1 MKLYNPSDIE
11 GKEFIEIKLTYEEI
25 EQIVLNKYKEKAKQI
40 EKELRNRKTE
50 NMGDKEN
57 V

>member
-1 MKLYNPSDIE
+1 MRLYNPSDKGDKKYID
-11 GKEFIEIKLTYEEI
+11 IKLTYEEI
-25 EQIVLNKYKEKAKQI
+25 EQIVLRKYKENAKQI
-40 EKELRNRKTE
+40 DKELRNRKTE

>member
-1 MKLYNPSDIE
+1 MKLYNPSDSE
-11 GKEFIEIKLTYEEI
+11 GKDYIDVIFTYEEL

>member
-1 MKLYNPSDIE
+1 MKLYNPSD
-11 GKEFIEIKLTYEEI
+11 KECKNFIEVNLTYEEI
-25 EQIVLNKYKEKAKQI
+25 KQIVLNKYKENAKQI

>member
-1 MKLYNPSDIE
+1 MKLYNPSDSE
-11 GKEFIEIKLTYEEI
+11 GKDYIDVIFTYEEL

-40 EKELRNRKTE
+40 DKELRNRKTE

>member
-1 MKLYNPSDIE
+1 MKLYNPSDSD
-11 GKEFIEIKLTYEEI
+11 GKDYIDVIFTYEEL

>member
-25 EQIVLNKYKEKAKQI
+25 EQIVLRKYKEIAKQI
-40 EKELRNRKTE
+40 DKELRNRKTE

>member
-1 MKLYNPSDIE
+1 MKLYNPSDSE
-11 GKEFIEIKLTYEEI
+11 GKDYIDVIFTYEEL

-40 EKELRNRKTE
+40 EKEFRNRKTE